1 MNSIAGSGAALA
13 QRVYFMICLLS
24 CLAAAGCATK
34 TSDPAYC
41 PVAETGYK
49 SALADVNQRLGQ
61 YSACLGRNAGAGA
74 CAAEFSALRSAQSNL
89 ETSASDVAQYCKAKP

>member
-1 MNSIAGSGAALA
+1 MNRIATGGAALA
-13 QRVYFMICLLS
+13 LMAS
-24 CLAAAGCATK
+24 LAMAGCATK

-41 PVAETGYK
+41 PVAEAGYK
-49 SALADVNQRLGQ
+49 SALADVNQRLSQ
-61 YSACLGRNAGAGA
+61 YSACLGRNTGAGA